1 MNDAQQY
8 RNRKELEEEDRRARW
23 IMAEG
28 MLNFLGVAVGVLAI
42 LVLVTILISLVIW
55 LIQDFSG
62 RFAFILDRFA

>member
-8 RNRKELEEEDRRARW
+8 RNKKELEEEDRRARW
-23 IMAEG
+23 VMAEG
-28 MLNFLGVAVGVLAI
+28 MFNFLGVAVGVLAI
-42 LVLVTILISLVIW
+42 LVLVTILVSLVIW

>member
-8 RNRKELEEEDRRARW
+8 RNKKELEEEDRRARW

-28 MLNFLGVAVGVLAI
+28 MFNFLGVAAGVLAI
-42 LVLVTILISLVIW
+42 LVLVTILVSLVIW